1 MPAVSTDGGV
11 AVVARGLQ
19 HRYGRGRAAVQVLCG
34 VDLEVPAGAHIALK
48 GPSGAGKSTLLSLVG
63 GLEPP
68 QEGTLSVGG
77 AELHGLRGANLAAF
91 RRTTVGFV
99 FQHFGLVDVLSAR
112 ENIVLA
118 LALARVPPAQRRARA
133 DALLDAVGL
142 TERATHRPPQLSGG
156 ERQRVAIARALANEP
171 RLLLADEPTGNLDED
186 STQRILDLLDAVRRA
201 HGCTLLVVT
210 HEPAVAERADAV
222 LRLRDGRIAA

>member
-1 MPAVSTDGGV
+1 VSTDGGV

-34 VDLEVPAGAHIALK
+34 VDLEVPAGAHVALK

-118 LALARVPPAQRRARA
+118 LALARVAPAQRRARA

-171 RLLLADEPTGNLDED
+171 RLLLADEPTGNLDEE

-210 HEPAVAERADAV
+210 HEPAVAERAEAV